1 MSTQEMDKKINAM
14 LLSVKKQREEV
25 EKLGKTKPKEWQ
37 TNTAF
42 KYGNALTVNL
52 KIATKQEV
60 IQAMSDLLK
69 EMSFHKDAC
78 DILGLKIEDGTEFEY
93 QGYQYSL
100 WVQDLKKRLID
111 IDFKVKK
118 EKLEKA
124 ENVLKGIMSEDQK
137 REEAFNAAIALLED

>member
-1 MSTQEMDKKINAM
+1 MSSQEMDKKINAM

-25 EKLGKTKPKEWQ
+25 AKLEETKPKEWK

-42 KYGNALTVNL
+42 KYGNGITINL
-52 KIATKQEV
+52 KIATKQQV

-69 EMSFHKDAC
+69 EMSFQKEAC
-78 DILGLKIEDGTEFEY
+78 DLLGVELKEGSEFEY
-93 QGYQYSL
+93 DGYLYTL
-100 WVQDLKKRLID
+100 WVQDLKKRIID
-111 IDFKVKK
+111 IEFKAKK

-137 REEAFNAAIALLED
+137 REEAFNAALALLEE